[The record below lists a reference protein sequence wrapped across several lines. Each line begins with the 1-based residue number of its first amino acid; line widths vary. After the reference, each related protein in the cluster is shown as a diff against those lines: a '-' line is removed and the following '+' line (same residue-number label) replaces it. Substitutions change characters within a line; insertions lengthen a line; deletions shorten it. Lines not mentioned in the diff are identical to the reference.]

1 MNTARVTWFGK
12 EGKLHLQMRR
22 FPAQKEVKCR
32 LDDITTPERKRHRDL
47 LLVRRADGALINVG
61 ALVPES
67 EVIKAIEENPIVDD
81 RHTGFFVNIP
91 RGYGLVDNMKTS
103 ELNIVPAGQVPE
115 MTEPVALDEE
125 NSIPVGIVEKPDDK
139 EEREF
144 LVDELLGE

>member
-1 MNTARVTWFGK
+1 MNTVRVTWFGK

-22 FPAQKEVKCR
+22 FQAQKEVRCR

-67 EVIKAIEENPIVDD
+67 VVKEAIKENPIVDD
-81 RHTGFFVNIP
+81 GHTGFFVNIP
-91 RGYGLVDNMKTS
+91 RGYGLVDNMRTN
-103 ELNIVPAGQVPE
+103 ELNVVLAGEIPE
-115 MTEPVALDEE
+115 MAEPVALDEE
-125 NSIPVGIVEKPDDK
+125 NRIPVGITENPNDK

-144 LVDELLGE
+144 LVDDLLGE